1 MFDPH
6 AKYVPGATDTSRGI
20 KIRFTGTELVG
31 QFPDQM
37 LPYCRFGNDMKKR
50 FQGTLFR
57 FPFRNERTAA
67 ESEISK
73 AQYGREGSI
82 ETVLQSFKKSVQK
95 VLLFLRHVKRVEVY
109 SESAKD
115 ESPRLLY
122 YVEIADRRAVS
133 QAREKSGIESMRSFA
148 TNSVFGSVNEWNA
161 ISNYISGANSQP
173 MSKVSLNNRLK

>member
-37 LPYCRFGNDMKKR
+37 LPYCRFGNDMKNR

-57 FPFRNERTAA
+57 FPFRNEATAA

-73 AQYGREGSI
+73 AQYGKEGSI
-82 ETVLQSFKKSVQK
+82 ENLLKSFQKSVQR

-109 SESAKD
+109 SESLED
-115 ESPRLLY
+115 ESPKLLY
-122 YVEIADRRAVS
+122 YVEVVDRRAVS
-133 QAREKSGIESMRSFA
+133 DAKEKSGLESMRSFA
-148 TNSVFGSVNEWNA
+148 ATSVFGSVNEWNA
-161 ISNYISGANSQP
+161 ISNYIAGQNAQP
-173 MSKVSLNNRLK
+173 LSKVSLNSIWI